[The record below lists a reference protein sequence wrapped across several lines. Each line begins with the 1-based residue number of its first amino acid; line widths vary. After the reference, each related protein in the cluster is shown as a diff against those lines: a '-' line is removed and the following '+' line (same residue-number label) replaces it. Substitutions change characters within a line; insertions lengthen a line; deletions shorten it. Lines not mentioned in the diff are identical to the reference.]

1 MSQSPPLENESN
13 DVAPEP
19 PKGALAIIFLIV
31 FIDLM
36 GFGIIIP
43 LLPFYVQDFQNHPFK
58 VTLLFSI
65 FSICQFIGSP
75 ILGAIS
81 DRVGRKPVLAF
92 SQFGSAIGYVLLGLA
107 TMPQFHFSGATAL
120 VLIYASRIID
130 GFTGGN
136 ISTAQAYISDVTT
149 SKNRAK
155 GMGLLGAAFGI
166 GFALGPGLGGIL
178 GHVHISLPGFVAA
191 AFSLAAAILT
201 LRKLPESRTHKPTES
216 EAWLHPSKFAPIFR
230 NRVLVELLAISF
242 CLMAA
247 FVMMESTIGLY
258 LNKLFGW
265 KELKVGLYFA
275 YAGIVIAIVQ
285 GGLIGRLS
293 KKLGDWPLAIAG
305 PIFVTVGMLGYMLTG
320 FHGGY
325 GIAFGVLMTAGAI
338 NATGRSIQ
346 TPTVSSLISKFS
358 DREQQGVV
366 FGLYSGLSS
375 LARVV
380 GPLIAGKM
388 YGYLHNTGPF
398 LTAAIIAI
406 AMAAWLMVLRQPV
419 PSEAPVA
426 A

>member
-1 MSQSPPLENESN
+1 MSQSPPLENESK
-13 DVAPEP
+13 DVSPEP
-19 PKGALAIIFLIV
+19 PPGALGIIFLIV

-43 LLPFYVQDFQNHPFK
+43 LLPFYVHDFQKHPFK
-58 VTLLFSI
+58 VTMLFSI

-92 SQFGSAIGYVLLGLA
+92 SQLGSAAGYVLLGVA

-149 SKNRAK
+149 AKNRAR

-178 GHVHISLPGFVAA
+178 GAVHLSLPGFVAA

-201 LRKLPESRTHKPTES
+201 LRKLPESRTHKPTDA
-216 EAWLHPSKFAPIFR
+216 EAWLHPSKFVPIFQ

-247 FVMMESTIGLY
+247 FVMMETTIGLY
-258 LNKLFGW
+258 LNQLFGW

-275 YAGIVIAIVQ
+275 YIGVVIAIVQ
-285 GGLIGRLS
+285 GGLIGRLTR
-293 KKLGDWPLAIAG
+293 KLGEWPLAITG
-305 PIFVTVGMLGYMLTG
+305 PVFVAVGMLGYIFTG
-320 FHGGY
+320 YHGGY
-325 GIAFGVLMTAGAI
+325 GIAFLVLILAGAI

-358 DREQQGVV
+358 DRQQQGVI

-375 LARVV
+375 LARVA
-380 GPLIAGKM
+380 GPMIAGAV
-388 YGYLHNTGPF
+388 YPYLHNTGPF
-398 LTAAIIAI
+398 LAAAIIAV

-419 PSEAPVA
+419 PNEATVA
-426 A
+426 V